1 VLAVSTVE
9 LPEQIV
15 VVPEMVGVEGNAVTE
30 TVVAAE
36 VADVQ
41 PEAIVCTV

>member
-15 VVPEMVGVEGNAVTE
+15 VVPEIVGVVGNAVTE
-30 TVVAAE
+30 TTVAADARE
-36 VADVQ
+36 VQ